1 MTDEIDTSYQIN
13 RQKII
18 LIGDISVGKTSII
31 NSLLGQKFN
40 EEYEPSI
47 GVDFFSKTL
56 KYKNKSI
63 KLQIWD
69 SAGQEKFKSLIP
81 NYIRGASLIFLVY
94 DISNKNSFNN
104 LNNWIDFINQY
115 ESTTIVICGNKID
128 LEKENKREVSYEE
141 GKKFSQSK
149 NMDFYEVSAKTEKN
163 LLKMLFNSV
172 ASLPFFTTLNN
183 SKDNKEKIAYDL
195 EIENNESLN
204 SFENK
209 NNEINLNV
217 NNNNSLGFTDTSQQ
231 KNTKLVKES
240 ESNRNGNINQEKND
254 TNLKVTNKKKKRKC
268 C

>member
-1 MTDEIDTSYQIN
+1 
-13 RQKII
+13 
-18 LIGDISVGKTSII
+18 
-31 NSLLGQKFN
+31 
-40 EEYEPSI
+40 
-47 GVDFFSKTL
+47 
-56 KYKNKSI
+56 
-63 KLQIWD
+63 
-69 SAGQEKFKSLIP
+69 
-81 NYIRGASLIFLVY
+81 
-94 DISNKNSFNN
+94 
-104 LNNWIDFINQY
+104 
-115 ESTTIVICGNKID
+115 
-128 LEKENKREVSYEE
+128 
-141 GKKFSQSK
+141 
-149 NMDFYEVSAKTEKN
+149 MDFYEVSLKTEKN

-209 NNEINLNV
+209 NNEFNLNV

>member
-1 MTDEIDTSYQIN
+1 MSEDIENSYQIK

-18 LIGDISVGKTSII
+18 LIGDVAVGKTSII

-56 KYKNKSI
+56 KYKGIPI

-94 DISNKNSFNN
+94 DISNKKSFNN
-104 LNNWIDFINQY
+104 LNNWIEFINLY
-115 ESTTIVICGNKID
+115 ESTSIAIIGNKLD
-128 LEKENKREVSYEE
+128 LESENKREISYEE

-172 ASLPFFTTLNN
+172 ASLPFFSTLNN
-183 SKDNKEKIAYDL
+183 VKENKEKIAYDL

-209 NNEINLNV
+209 NNEFNLNV